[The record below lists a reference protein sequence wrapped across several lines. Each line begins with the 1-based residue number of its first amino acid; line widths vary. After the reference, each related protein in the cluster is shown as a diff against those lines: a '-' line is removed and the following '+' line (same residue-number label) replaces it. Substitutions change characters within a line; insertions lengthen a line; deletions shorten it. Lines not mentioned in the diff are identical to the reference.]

1 MRALKILPIL
11 LLFMCGCTARKFS
24 VRSDDMTNWHLVKRQ
39 VCKSESQMKKVFGP
53 SCQMFIG
60 YQVKKVVIQTLR
72 TEDYKEMKVEIFI
85 TSDEANARN
94 MYARYQTITK
104 APVGNDG
111 SSSPGFVSFYR
122 NNNFVRITAQ
132 RNLTGKDNY
141 LLEVAKIIDKKLMQ

>member
-11 LLFMCGCTARKFS
+11 LLFLYGCTARKFT
-24 VRSDDMTNWHLVKRQ
+24 VRSDDLTNWHLVKRQ

-53 SCQMFIG
+53 SSHMFIG

-85 TSDEANARN
+85 TSDETSARN
-94 MYARYQTITK
+94 LYQRYQTITK
-104 APVGNDG
+104 AVVGNDG

-122 NNNFVRITAQ
+122 RNNFVRITAL
-132 RNLTGKDNY
+132 RNLTGKDHH
-141 LLEVAKIIDKKLMQ
+141 LLEVAKIIDKKLM